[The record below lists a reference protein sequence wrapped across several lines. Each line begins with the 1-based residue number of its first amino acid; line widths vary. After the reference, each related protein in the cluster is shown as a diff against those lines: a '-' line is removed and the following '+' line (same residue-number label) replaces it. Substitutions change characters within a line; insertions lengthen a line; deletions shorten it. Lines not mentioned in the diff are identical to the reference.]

1 MRGREAYIYKD
12 LLFPV
17 NPSSQSVARCCSSSA
32 SSEFREKRVSI
43 ATMADVEGDVAAAA
57 VPKKR
62 TFKKFSF
69 RGVDLDALL
78 DMSTDELVKL
88 FSARARRRF
97 QRGLTRKPMALIK
110 KLRKAKREAPQ
121 GEKPEPVRTHLR
133 NMIIVPE
140 MIGSIIGV
148 YNGKTFNQVEI
159 KPEMIGHYLAEF
171 SISYK
176 PVKHG
181 RPGIGAT
188 HSSRFIPLK

>member
-1 MRGREAYIYKD
+1 
-12 LLFPV
+12 
-17 NPSSQSVARCCSSSA
+17 
-32 SSEFREKRVSI
+32 
-43 ATMADVEGDVAAAA
+43 MADVDTELAAGQ
-57 VPKKR
+57 PKKR
-62 TFKKFSF
+62 TFKKFTF
-69 RGVDLDALL
+69 RGVDLAALL
-78 DMSTDELVKL
+78 AMSTDESVKH

-110 KLRKAKREAPQ
+110 KLRKAKREAPA
-121 GEKPEPVRTHLR
+121 GDKPVLVRTHLR

-140 MIGSIIGV
+140 MIGSVLGV
-148 YNGKTFNQVEI
+148 YNGKTFNPVEI

>member
-1 MRGREAYIYKD
+1 VFVECICGSRAE
-12 LLFPV
+12 
-17 NPSSQSVARCCSSSA
+17 A
-32 SSEFREKRVSI
+32 SSVDSVV
-43 ATMADVEGDVAAAA
+43 AMADPDVD
-57 VPKKR
+57 VGPVQPKKR
-62 TFKKFSF
+62 TFKKFSY

-78 DMSTDELVKL
+78 DMTSEELVKL
-88 FSARARRRF
+88 FHARARRRF
-97 QRGLTRKPMALIK
+97 QRGLKRQPMALVK
-110 KLRKAKREAPQ
+110 KLRKAKREAPA